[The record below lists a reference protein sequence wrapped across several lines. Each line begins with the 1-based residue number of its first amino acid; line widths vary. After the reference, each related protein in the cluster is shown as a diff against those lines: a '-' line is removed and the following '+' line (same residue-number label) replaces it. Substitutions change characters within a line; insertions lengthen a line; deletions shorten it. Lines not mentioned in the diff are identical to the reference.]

1 MNKWQTQQAFW
12 ESFGIPAYDENTA
25 FEKGASPAFPHITYE
40 ALNGV
45 MGQVLAISASIWYR
59 SSSWKE
65 ISEKADEILRAV
77 KYGVIMK
84 VDNGYFWIK
93 NPELSPF
100 AQRMASGS
108 DDDLVKRIYITLEAE
123 SLTAY

>member
-1 MNKWQTQQAFW
+1 MDKWRTQHEFW
-12 ESFGIPAYDENTA
+12 SSFGIPAYDENTA
-25 FEKGASPAFPHITYE
+25 FEQGKLPAYPHITYE

-45 MGQVLAISASIWYR
+45 MGQVLPISASIWYR
-59 SSSWKE
+59 SSSWEE
-65 ISEKADEILRAV
+65 ISKKADQILSAV
-77 KYGVIMK
+77 KHGVIIA

-93 NPELSPF
+93 NPELSAF

>member
-12 ESFGIPAYDENTA
+12 GSFGIPAYDENTA
-25 FEKGASPAFPHITYE
+25 FKEGEMPAYPHITYE

-45 MGQVLAISASIWYR
+45 MGQVLPISASIWYR
-59 SSSWKE
+59 STSWVE
-65 ISEKADEILRAV
+65 ISQKADEILQAV
-77 KYGVIMK
+77 KYGQIIA

-93 NPELSPF
+93 NPELSAF
-100 AQRMASGS
+100 AQRMSSGS
-108 DDDLVKRIYITLEAE
+108 EDDLVKRIYITLEAE